1 MEETRK
7 GRNEETLSGVLDDM
21 RARAEVAEGMDPDAT
36 VHHSAVA
43 GMLKEFADRFEA
55 AACRML
61 LDANNAVE
69 AEKERTA
76 EVRGLLDR
84 ALGFV
89 EERLADVQ
97 HEYKGWE
104 GRESAGHAR
113 GLKAD
118 IDECEAILR
127 EARGEKGEGGGGGGA
142 DGAAPAKPGREGV
155 TDCHGL
161 GGAE

>member
-1 MEETRK
+1 MDETTK
-7 GRNEETLSGVLDDM
+7 GRNDGTLSGVLDDM

-55 AACRML
+55 AGCRML
-61 LDANNAVE
+61 LYANDAVE
-69 AEKERTA
+69 AEKERA
-76 EVRGLLDR
+76 AKLRGLLDR

-97 HEYKGWE
+97 HEYKAWE
-104 GRESAGHAR
+104 GRETAGHAR

-118 IDECEAILR
+118 IDECESILA
-127 EARGEKGEGGGGGGA
+127 EARGEKG
-142 DGAAPAKPGREGV
+142 D
-155 TDCHGL
+155 